1 MDTASNGYYIMG
13 NTTNNKINT
22 SYTVDCRTFI
32 SYAEAV
38 GTLVAHPLTEYSTQ
52 NLGEMEE
59 MEQQLV
65 LIQNLCYCSVFHSVM
80 PFFSIISILI
90 ISQA

>member
-1 MDTASNGYYIMG
+1 ML
-13 NTTNNKINT
+13 KH
-22 SYTVDCRTFI
+22 
-32 SYAEAV
+32 YAEAV

-52 NLGEMEE
+52 NLGGMEE

-65 LIQNLCYCSVFHSVM
+65 LIQNLCIVVSSITVM

-90 ISQA
+90 ISQE